1 MYFSF
6 LTVFFQCSP
15 FLTHFCSAVQLST
28 AEVDYFEHRS
38 LFAEE
43 TEQKCQTA
51 VSQDNES
58 LESIIKRTIKSVP
71 REL

>member
-1 MYFSF
+1 MHFSF
-6 LTVFFQCSP
+6 LTDFFQCSP
-15 FLTHFCSAVQLST
+15 VFTLFCSAEQRST
-28 AEVDYFEHRS
+28 AEVDYFEHKS

-71 REL
+71 KEL